1 MAGGSQIIINK
12 NGITFITPAKF
23 EAKAGQHLFTG
34 ASVGSLKATHIQ
46 HLLPSDDITPK
57 AKISPNIHFPI
68 MGILA
73 RVERLDGKKINS
85 TDKLL
90 INGSPLKEIWITKKG
105 IAYFIPPKN
114 IPEVKS
120 IEING
125 DLLNLDEI
133 VRQFHTNKEGVDS
146 ISKQVEILNEALK
159 EHKEKFSGK
168 NQSDII
174 IMQGIF
180 RYSLLL
186 DYIDQLDWDDES
198 QKYLLNQRLSLK
210 TNF

>member
-34 ASVGSLKATHIQ
+34 ASLGSLKATHIQ

-68 MGILA
+68 IGILA

-105 IAYFIPPKN
+105 IAY
-114 IPEVKS
+114 
-120 IEING
+120 
-125 DLLNLDEI
+125 L
-133 VRQFHTNKEGVDS
+133 T
-146 ISKQVEILNEALK
+146 
-159 EHKEKFSGK
+159 
-168 NQSDII
+168 
-174 IMQGIF
+174 
-180 RYSLLL
+180 SL
-186 DYIDQLDWDDES
+186 
-198 QKYLLNQRLSLK
+198 
-210 TNF
+210 F